1 VETVILCYN
10 FNIKNN
16 KIIMTNKKNLPSI
29 SLYKRIAYSF
39 AGLVIV
45 LIILVSYFSFGEAMI
60 KIEPK
65 KQTHNMEFMINV
77 GNKTEA
83 TEQLDNF
90 IAGKVLSE
98 VVEKTKSFP
107 TSGKK
112 KAEADGTFVGKI
124 NIHNDSD
131 QEYKLVAKTRLLSE
145 SGILF
150 RMSKLATIKVGEI
163 TAVDVYPDDK
173 NFTGVLEP
181 TSFTIPG
188 LKVETQKLVYGK
200 TTENLVKG
208 GADYYFLEEKDLATA
223 KQELTEELKQE
234 ALSKIKDKIKFREK
248 ILNEISQ
255 INILEEKSSIKVG
268 DIGTN
273 FDLTLKIE
281 VVTISLDEDKL
292 NDDIKL
298 KIIDKLPPSTD
309 LTDFNPEAINYTV
322 EKYDSAGQILTFK
335 VSYTGDIMINK
346 ESNIFDKKNLIGLT
360 KKEAVDFYTSFDDVK
375 SVDIKLSP
383 FWVKRIPNT
392 VDNIELI
399 LIK

>member
-1 VETVILCYN
+1 
-10 FNIKNN
+10 
-16 KIIMTNKKNLPSI
+16 MTNKKNLPSI

-39 AGLVIV
+39 TGLVIV
-45 LIILVSYFSFGEAMI
+45 LILLVSYFSFGEAMI

-65 KQTHNMEFMINV
+65 KQTHNIEFMINV

-107 TSGKK
+107 TTGKK

-150 RMSKLATIKVGEI
+150 RMSKLTTIKVGEI

-173 NFTGVLEP
+173 NFTGILEP
-181 TSFTIPG
+181 TSFTVPG
-188 LKVETQKLVYGK
+188 LKAETQKLVYGK

-223 KQELTEELKQE
+223 KEELTEELKQE

-255 INILEEKSSIKVG
+255 INILEEKTSIKVG
-268 DIGTN
+268 DIGTT

-298 KIIDKLPPSTD
+298 KIIGKLPPSTD
-309 LTDFNPEAINYTV
+309 LTDFNPEAISYVV